1 MFTVVLL
8 ILIMI
13 IVLVFGLIEV
23 VVEDGDPRLFL
34 FPATIFVCMLVL
46 AQMIPNLPKG

>member
-13 IVLVFGLIEV
+13 IVLVLGLIGM
-23 VVEDGDPRLFL
+23 VEGGDPRIFL